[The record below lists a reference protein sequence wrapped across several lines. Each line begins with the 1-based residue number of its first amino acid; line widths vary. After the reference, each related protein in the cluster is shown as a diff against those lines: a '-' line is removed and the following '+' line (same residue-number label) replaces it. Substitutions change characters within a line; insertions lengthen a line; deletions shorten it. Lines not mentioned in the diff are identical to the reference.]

1 MGVQINGSE
10 GNVIA
15 TKGTYSGNVTIGGTL
30 TYEDVTNIDSVGLI
44 TARNGISVTGGDVK
58 VAAGIISASTN
69 TDGTTDLLTLHADA
83 DGTNNG
89 LASIKFTG
97 NAGNHSSFIK
107 GGHTTNGDTILTFH
121 TDDYASGFNPEERLR
136 IDSSGRVIIGNTSP
150 LTDAQLT
157 LSADDAPALAFQRTG
172 SGKFESAIGMETD
185 SALRFYNGADS
196 GSISGLTER
205 MQIDASGRVLIG
217 TTVTTNHQRLGNQ
230 LVIAGT
236 SAYSGASFTQYNTTA
251 AHKTLLDFNR
261 SKGGSIGDMTTLA
274 NNDGIAHLVFRGSD
288 GTNFVDS
295 AGIRCDV
302 DKAPSSNSVKGK
314 ISIETGSTGTVNE
327 TIVATSDGHVQTPRQ
342 PYFVARAG
350 ASRDNVTDQVL
361 VFSTAVHNN
370 GSHYNTSTSKF
381 TAPIAGAYIF
391 GGKPAYIET
400 SDTMSIVI
408 RKNGS
413 TIYEVERVV
422 ANSMVQHS
430 AFGFSTLL
438 YLAVSDEV
446 DLYVS
451 GQCHQ
456 NGNYSHWFG
465 YLLG

>member
-136 IDSSGRVIIGNTSP
+136 ITSGGNVIIGNTSP

-381 TAPIAGAYIF
+381 TAPIAGAYVF

-413 TIYEVERVV
+413 TIYEVVRVV

-438 YLAVSDEV
+438 YLAASDEV
-446 DLYVS
+446 DLYLS